1 MYHYCSENFESHLER
16 IRLELDLLR
25 MAGFTVKPEKVG
37 FASQEITFPGHL
49 VSPAGVRIDLERT
62 RAIREFPTQLDALVG
77 LLAR

>member
-1 MYHYCSENFESHLER
+1 
-16 IRLELDLLR
+16 